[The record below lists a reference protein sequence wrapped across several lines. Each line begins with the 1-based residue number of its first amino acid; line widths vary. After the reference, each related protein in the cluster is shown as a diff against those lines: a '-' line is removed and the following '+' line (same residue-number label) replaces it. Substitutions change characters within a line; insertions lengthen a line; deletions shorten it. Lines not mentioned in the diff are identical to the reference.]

1 MRRPG
6 LSNRMTLMISRSNPL
21 PPISR
26 LAENHVAR
34 QCPELRALISNS
46 LTTSLT
52 QFVHFHNDLQTIVNA
67 DDLHSYYHIYDI
79 STEDFAGAVNFAN
92 DLSNDALETLKQ
104 LRFLTSLHSVAR
116 KLLLI
121 DLLALRPR
129 PAWSDLYLWRRA
141 LRILQ
146 TLSEDSAQMTRRL
159 QETLSD
165 GVSTEPEDTSATH
178 DDQGSASPA
187 RVPAT
192 PSRLQSKAQIKR
204 FETIANAV
212 RSLNAKVHIA
222 RDDMSELIANDMG
235 EASIISSV
243 SKHYEHIG
251 SDLKNLLADW
261 ERGRSAMLLTVQPA
275 GGSSPASGPRSPI
288 SPSPSL
294 GGVTMVD
301 GGPADALR
309 LLSGEDGSDSPA
321 TKDTFDAEVFEA
333 VAKPRKR
340 MSLAFSREE
349 KMAKLQED
357 RRKRA
362 TLQEQADTTTNM
374 LRELQMVIK
383 HRPHARTPSSAR
395 VTSF

>member
-1 MRRPG
+1 M
-6 LSNRMTLMISRSNPL
+6 
-21 PPISR
+21 
-26 LAENHVAR
+26 A
-34 QCPELRALISNS
+34 NS

-52 QFVHFHNDLQTIVNA
+52 QFVHFHNELRPLINA

-92 DLSNDALETLKQ
+92 DLSDEAQETLKQ
-104 LRFLTSLHSVAR
+104 LRFLTSLHAVAR

-129 PAWSDLYLWRRA
+129 PSWSDVHLWRRA

-146 TLSEDSAQMTRRL
+146 TLSEDGAQTTRRL
-159 QETLSD
+159 QEALSD
-165 GVSTEPEDTSATH
+165 EVPSETEESSVPDGGKADT
-178 DDQGSASPA
+178 SPA

-192 PSRLQSKAQIKR
+192 PSRLQSKAQVKR
-204 FETIANAV
+204 FEMIANTI
-212 RSLNAKVHIA
+212 RSLNAKVRIA
-222 RDDMSELIANDMG
+222 RDDMSDLIANG
-235 EASIISSV
+235 SNEATISSSV
-243 SKHYEHIG
+243 AKHYEHIG
-251 SDLKNLLADW
+251 LELKNLLADW
-261 ERGRSAMLLTVQPA
+261 ERGRNAMLLTVEPM

-309 LLSGEDGSDSPA
+309 LLTGEDESDPQA
-321 TKDTFDAEVFEA
+321 NKDAIDAEIFEA

-383 HRPHARTPSSAR
+383 HRPHARTPSTAR